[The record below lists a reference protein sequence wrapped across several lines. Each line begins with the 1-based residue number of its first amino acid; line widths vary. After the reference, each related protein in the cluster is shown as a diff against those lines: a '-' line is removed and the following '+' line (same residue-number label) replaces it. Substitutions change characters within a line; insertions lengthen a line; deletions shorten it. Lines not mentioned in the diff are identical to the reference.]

1 MEISETEQARWV
13 GRIWA
18 TSTLIIN
25 SILDACSIRAD
36 IVLKNQTLVYQFWEV
51 KLQPFHS
58 LAQFQVWEFWKR
70 GTYETESIY
79 KQAKYALQLLGG
91 EKRNR
96 TNVSGCKNV

>member
-13 GRIWA
+13 GRICV

-36 IVLKNQTLVYQFWEV
+36 IVLKNQTQVYQFWEV

-58 LAQFQVWEFWKR
+58 LAQFWEFWKG

-79 KQAKYALQLLGG
+79 KQASYALQLIGG
-91 EKRNR
+91 EKRSR
-96 TNVSGCKNV
+96 TNVSCCKNV